1 MIETQ
6 FSSPGEIGA
15 ASSAA
20 SAADNLED
28 FENQHQQQMEHN
40 SLNDSNFDFQ
50 PKNDQFK
57 FSPPVSTSDL
67 LQVPQEMQI
76 YLFGALSS
84 RYLREV
90 LES

>member
-1 MIETQ
+1 MKTLK
-6 FSSPGEIGA
+6 
-15 ASSAA
+15 
-20 SAADNLED
+20 DL
-28 FENQHQQQMEHN
+28 QQIPRRTAKESFQ
-40 SLNDSNFDFQ
+40 NDSNFDFQ

-90 LES
+90 LKS